1 MFTVFKFTLS
11 QQLKNKTFTTVT
23 LVISFILLILSAGTI
38 TIAEM
43 LTGDDIKSDI
53 DYVYVSDESQL
64 NGIDYNIL
72 HKSEDEL
79 YTHIVFVDA
88 DSDIRS
94 AADQAKEKSDSA
106 VAMEVKDS
114 ESGFDIKIV
123 LPEETKI
130 KKKTAKK
137 LAEYVSDNLKY
148 IYSQKVELSDE
159 QTDEILIE
167 SDTDIIVAG
176 EDKKS
181 EAETAVKMIVPL
193 AMGIILYIM
202 LTFYGQNISQNMV
215 LEKNSKMIENLLIM
229 VKPYDI
235 IFGKLLALCLTAIA
249 QFSLW
254 ILSAAAGIGTG
265 IIISGSINEGGESLG
280 SKLSDVLSTFIEAG
294 AFSPLAIIFSFIA
307 MMGGFVLFVSLSGLF
322 SSFAGKTEEATASNG
337 VYMMVVALGWILSY
351 FNGLSGNNHIM
362 SILRLVPFSSPFTVP
377 ADVLIGNMT
386 VGNAMLS
393 IAIMIISSIII
404 VALAAKIYHALV
416 LYSGTMPK
424 PKEIIIIIKNSSHKT
439 K

>member
-11 QQLKNKTFTTVT
+11 QQLKNKTFMIVT
-23 LVISFILLILSAGTI
+23 LIISFLLIIVLSATI
-38 TIAEM
+38 TIAEI

-53 DYVYVSDESQL
+53 DYVYVSDESKL
-64 NGIDYNIL
+64 MGVDYNII

-79 YTHIVFVDA
+79 YTHIVFVDT
-88 DSDIRS
+88 DSDIKS
-94 AADQAKEKSDSA
+94 ASQQAKEKSESA

-114 ESGFDIKIV
+114 KSGFSIKIV
-123 LPEETKI
+123 LPEDTKI

-137 LAEYVSDNLKY
+137 LAEYISDNLKY
-148 IYSQKVELSDE
+148 VYYQKAELSDE
-159 QTDEILIE
+159 QTDEISID
-167 SDTDIIVAG
+167 SDTDIIIAG

-181 EAETAVKMIVPL
+181 EAETAVKIVVPL
-193 AMGIILYIM
+193 AMGLILYVM
-202 LTFYGQNISQNMV
+202 LAFYGQNISQTIV
-215 LEKNSKMIENLLIM
+215 LEKNSKMIENLLII

-254 ILSAAAGIGTG
+254 ILSAAAGIGAG
-265 IIISGSINEGGESLG
+265 IVISGSINEGGQSLG
-280 SKLSDVLSTFIEAG
+280 SKISDVLSTFIEAG
-294 AFSPLAIIFSFIA
+294 AFSPAAIVFSFISIIV
-307 MMGGFVLFVSLSGLF
+307 GFVLFVSLSGLF

-337 VYMMVVALGWILSY
+337 VYMMFVVIGWMLPY
-351 FNGLSGNNHIM
+351 FNGLSGNNRIM

-386 VGNAMLS
+386 IGNAALS
-393 IAIMIISSIII
+393 IAIMIVSSIII
-404 VALAAKIYHALV
+404 VAIAAKIYHALV

-424 PKEIIIIIKNSSHKT
+424 PKEVIKILKNSSHKT

>member
-11 QQLKNKTFTTVT
+11 QQLKNKTFMMVT
-23 LVISFILLILSAGTI
+23 FIISLIVFIALSGTI

-53 DYVYVSDESQL
+53 DYVYVSDESKL
-64 NGIDYNIL
+64 SGVDYNII

-79 YTHIVFVDA
+79 YTHIVFADA
-88 DSDIRS
+88 DSDIES
-94 AADQAKEKSDSA
+94 AAKQAKEKSESA
-106 VAMEVKDS
+106 VAMEVKDT
-114 ESGFDIKIV
+114 ESGFSIKIV
-123 LPEETKI
+123 LPEDTKI

-137 LAEYVSDNLKY
+137 LAEYISDNLKY
-148 IYSQKVELSDE
+148 VYYQKAELSDE
-159 QTDEILIE
+159 QTQEIIID
-167 SDTDIIVAG
+167 SDTDIIIAG

-181 EAETAVKMIVPL
+181 EAESTVKIVVPL
-193 AMGIILYIM
+193 AMGLILYIM
-202 LTFYGQNISQNMV
+202 LAFYGQNISQTIV
-215 LEKNSKMIENLLIM
+215 LEKNSKMIENLLII

-249 QFSLW
+249 QFALW
-254 ILSAAAGIGTG
+254 ILSAAAGIGAG
-265 IIISGSINEGGESLG
+265 IVISGSINEGGQSLG

-294 AFSPLAIIFSFIA
+294 AFSPVAITFSFIS
-307 MMGGFVLFVSLSGLF
+307 MISGFVLFVSLSGLF

-337 VYMMVVALGWILSY
+337 IYMMFVVLGWILPY
-351 FNGLSGNNHIM
+351 FNGLSGNNHVM

-386 VGNAMLS
+386 IGNAVLS
-393 IAIMIISSIII
+393 IAIMIVSSIII
-404 VALAAKIYHALV
+404 VAIAAKIYYALV

-424 PKEIIIIIKNSSHKT
+424 PKEVIKILKNSSHKT